1 MFSSHMEITNFS
13 TRYPKLLQMQLQG
26 GIATSV
32 NQVNVAVLLLLLLLF
47 LFLSLVL
54 FFLFD
59 YLPSLVFLQGPF
71 ATAKCF
77 LEGIPVPEQTYLYY
91 KLKVCFKEFF
101 TTS

>member
-1 MFSSHMEITNFS
+1 MEITNFS
-13 TRYPKLLQMQLQG
+13 TCYPKLLQMQLQG

-59 YLPSLVFLQGPF
+59 HLPSFGISTGVICHSQVFPGRNPG
-71 ATAKCF
+71 T
-77 LEGIPVPEQTYLYY
+77 
-91 KLKVCFKEFF
+91 
-101 TTS
+101 

>member
-1 MFSSHMEITNFS
+1 MEITHFS

-32 NQVNVAVLLLLLLLF
+32 NQVNVAVLLLLLLLLLLLF
-47 LFLSLVL
+47 LFLPLAL

-59 YLPSLVFLQGPF
+59 YLPSFGISTGAF

-77 LEGIPVPEQTYLYY
+77 LEGILVPEQTYLYH